1 MNILQDILETNKDVL
16 KKSIPLTLNN
26 WPILFTG
33 LVYSVIILFLFR
45 IAFLFWILAGILV
58 TLVQSALIS
67 NYLYLIENIIR
78 YGKISIEDFKRGFT
92 VYIWK
97 IYGIMVVIWFVNY
110 GLSLFL
116 SPLLRMQVAFVSLGS
131 LIQLAAFVLLNC
143 LPEVIYQKHFMA
155 GESFSYCVEFIK
167 ENWLDWFVPNIL
179 LGILFFALTGRALT
193 ANLLIGNSLIRPSIN
208 GIIFYLVGQL
218 FLSFIMIYR
227 GLLFQALSGSTRRKR
242 MYMRN
247 MYRP

>member
-1 MNILQDILETNKDVL
+1 MNIFQDILETNREVL
-16 KKSIPLTLNN
+16 KKSAPLVLKN

-33 LVYSVIILFLFR
+33 VVYSVIILFLFR
-45 IAFLFWILAGILV
+45 VAFMFWILAGIIV
-58 TLVQSALIS
+58 TAVQSALIS

-97 IYGIMVVIWFVNY
+97 VYGIMVVIWFVNY

-116 SPLLRMQVAFVSLGS
+116 SPLLRIQIGFVSFWS
-131 LIQLAAFVLLNC
+131 LIQLAAFILLNC
-143 LPEVIYQKHFMA
+143 LPEVIYQKHYMV

-179 LGILFFALTGRALT
+179 LGVLFAVLTGRVLT
-193 ANLLIGNSLIRPSIN
+193 ANFLIGNPLVRLSFDGVAL
-208 GIIFYLVGQL
+208 YLAGQL
-218 FLSFIMIYR
+218 FLSFVMIYR
-227 GLLFQALSGSTRRKR
+227 GLLFQLLSGSSRRKR
-242 MYMRN
+242 AYMRN
-247 MYRP
+247 MYR

>member
-1 MNILQDILETNKDVL
+1 MNILQDIFETNKEIL
-16 KKSIPLTLNN
+16 KKTVPLALKN

-33 LVYSVIILFLFR
+33 VVYSVVILFLFR

-78 YGKISIEDFKRGFT
+78 YGKITMADFKQGFT

-97 IYGIMVVIWFVNY
+97 IYGVMVVIWFVNY

-116 SPLLRMQVAFVSLGS
+116 SPLLRIQIGFISLFG
-131 LIQLAAFVLLNC
+131 LIQLVAFVLLNC
-143 LPEVIYQKHFMA
+143 LPEVIYQKHYTV
-155 GESFSYCVEFIK
+155 GENFSYCVEFIK
-167 ENWLDWFVPNIL
+167 ENWLDWFIPNIL
-179 LGILFFALTGRALT
+179 LGGLFAALTGSILT
-193 ANLLIGNSLIRPSIN
+193 ANFLIGSPLVGFSVESI
-208 GIIFYLVGQL
+208 ILYLAGQL

-227 GLLFQALSGSTRRKR
+227 GLLFQVLSGSTRRKR

-247 MYRP
+247 VYR

>member
-1 MNILQDILETNKDVL
+1 MNILQDILETNREVL
-16 KKSIPLTLNN
+16 KKSVPLALKN

-33 LVYSVIILFLFR
+33 LAYSVIILLLFR
-45 IAFLFWILAGILV
+45 IASLFWILAGILI

-67 NYLYLIENIIR
+67 NYLYLIENIIQ

-97 IYGIMVVIWFVNY
+97 IYGIMVVVWFVNY

-116 SPLLRMQVAFVSLGS
+116 SPLLRIQIAFISLGG
-131 LIQLAAFVLLNC
+131 LIQFAAFILLNC
-143 LPEVIYQKHFMA
+143 MPEVIYQKHYMV

-179 LGILFFALTGRALT
+179 LGILFAALTGSVFT
-193 ANLLIGNSLIRPSIN
+193 TNLLIGNPLMRLSIN
-208 GIIFYLVGQL
+208 GIISYLIGQL
-218 FLSFIMIYR
+218 FLSFMMIYR
-227 GLLFQALSGSTRRKR
+227 GLLFRALSGSTRRKR

-247 MYRP
+247 MYRS

>member
-1 MNILQDILETNKDVL
+1 MNIFQYILETNREVL
-16 KKSIPLTLNN
+16 KKSTPLVLKN

-33 LVYSVIILFLFR
+33 VVYSVIILFLFR
-45 IAFLFWILAGILV
+45 VAFMFWILAGIIV
-58 TLVQSALIS
+58 TAVQSALIS

-97 IYGIMVVIWFVNY
+97 VYGIMVVIWFVNY

-116 SPLLRMQVAFVSLGS
+116 SPLLRIQIGFVSFWS
-131 LIQLAAFVLLNC
+131 LIQLAAFILLNC
-143 LPEVIYQKHFMA
+143 LPEVIYQKHYMV

-179 LGILFFALTGRALT
+179 LGVLFVVLTGRVLT
-193 ANLLIGNSLIRPSIN
+193 ANFLIGNPLVRLSID
-208 GIIFYLVGQL
+208 GIVLYLAGQL
-218 FLSFIMIYR
+218 FLSFVMIYR
-227 GLLFQALSGSTRRKR
+227 GLLFQLLSGSSRRKR
-242 MYMRN
+242 AYMRN
-247 MYRP
+247 MYR

>member
-1 MNILQDILETNKDVL
+1 MNIFQDILETNREVL
-16 KKSIPLTLNN
+16 KKSTPLVLKN

-33 LVYSVIILFLFR
+33 VVYSVIILFLFR
-45 IAFLFWILAGILV
+45 VAFMFWILAGIIV
-58 TLVQSALIS
+58 TAVQSALIS

-97 IYGIMVVIWFVNY
+97 VYGIMVVIWFVNY

-116 SPLLRMQVAFVSLGS
+116 SPLLRIQIGFVSFWS
-131 LIQLAAFVLLNC
+131 LIQLAAFILLNC
-143 LPEVIYQKHFMA
+143 LPEVIYQKHYMV

-179 LGILFFALTGRALT
+179 LGVLFVVLTGRVLT
-193 ANLLIGNSLIRPSIN
+193 ANFLIGNPLVRLSID
-208 GIIFYLVGQL
+208 GIVLYLAGQL
-218 FLSFIMIYR
+218 FLSFVMIYR
-227 GLLFQALSGSTRRKR
+227 GLLFQLLSGSSRRKR
-242 MYMRN
+242 AYMRN
-247 MYRP
+247 MYR